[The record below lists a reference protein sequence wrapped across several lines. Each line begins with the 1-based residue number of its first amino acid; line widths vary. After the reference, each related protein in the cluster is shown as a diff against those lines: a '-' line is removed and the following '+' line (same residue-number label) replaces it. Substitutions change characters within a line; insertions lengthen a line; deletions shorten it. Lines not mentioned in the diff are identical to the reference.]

1 MDSDTRERRLDS
13 IRRTADRI
21 TDIARAYDRLRYVA
35 EQDASGAFLDLAE
48 AAGKMTESSLDSLA
62 TLLELMWRVDSRFD
76 GKLVVV
82 ESTKPTKPW
91 VRMER
96 K

>member
-1 MDSDTRERRLDS
+1 MDSDARERRLDS

-35 EQDASGAFLDLAE
+35 EKDASGAFLDLAE

-96 K
+96 Q